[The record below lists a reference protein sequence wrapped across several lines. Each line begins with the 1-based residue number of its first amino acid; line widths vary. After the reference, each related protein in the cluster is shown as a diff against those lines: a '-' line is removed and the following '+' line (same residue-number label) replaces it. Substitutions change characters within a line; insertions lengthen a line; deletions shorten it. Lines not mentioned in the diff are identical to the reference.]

1 MSYCRQV
8 TSSLFRPAIV
18 PAILIFALFAC
29 RVPVDFQK
37 GKPFVYKT
45 SIKVEGNMKSDAK
58 QDLIE
63 RLQNQ
68 LDDSLQAKT
77 VTDFFTGAHVSVYW
91 PSFPP
96 LYISNWPHIIIK
108 KLNFPSV
115 YDSTSKDR
123 SIAYMDALLHANG
136 YYTPAISDT
145 VTIKT
150 VYKSKIDKSRK
161 HKGESLEEQR
171 VYVSFIVKPGKQI
184 MFDSVGFS
192 LHTPEL
198 QQIALNSRGQSF
210 IKVGKPYTQ
219 IALTNEINRL
229 VDSFKNNGYFRF
241 SKEDLYVEHDTVF
254 SALIDPSLDPIEQAE
269 LLEKLKQKKENPTI
283 TVVIKQRPVRD
294 TTHLVKYSIGQVT
307 VYPDLPTAED
317 TTVVHADTTTIN
329 QIKFISRTN
338 KFKLPFLAN
347 NIYLLPGGM
356 YKQQNYFRTSNRLSQ
371 FSAWEYNNIEFER
384 SPKNDSLLDVILRMY
399 PSKKQKLSLSFETSY
414 NTNGI
419 VTTGS
424 LLGTSV
430 ILGLQN
436 RNAYRQSILTNTNLQ
451 FGIELGSHST
461 IQTVL
466 TSLSHTIAIP
476 RIIQIIPFLDFPA
489 NLEQKGYST
498 QTLINVNAG
507 YTRRLDF
514 FTQESV
520 NGSFG
525 YQWSKTQIHK
535 KNEQTFSIT
544 KSYFWKP
551 INIENTT
558 YPNIT
563 DSFQTI
569 LKENPPLQIT
579 FRSGLVIGQQFA
591 YNIVRVKQ
599 NKINYFLVDFE
610 ESGALLGFFKNLDK
624 GGLLRFVKGQIE
636 FRHTI
641 DYGKNQL
648 AFRAFG
654 GAGYAY
660 GLTESGYEHTLPTF
674 KAFYAGGPNSMRAW
688 QVRNLG
694 LGSSKYYTD
703 SLNNLDLRYG
713 DIKLEFNA
721 EYRFLLGTLFGIKF
735 KSAVFTDIGN
745 IWNWTPITNDSLGVG
760 SDFQLNRF
768 YKEFAV
774 GAGTGL
780 RLDFNYFL
788 IRLDWSYRIR
798 DPQAIL
804 GSDTWF
810 YKLELSSGQL
820 QLGINYPF

>member
-8 TSSLFRPAIV
+8 TSSLVRPVIV
-18 PAILIFALFAC
+18 PAILIFALFSC
-29 RVPVDFQK
+29 RLPANFQYPQ

-45 SIKVEGNMKSDAK
+45 TIKVEGNIKGNQK
-58 QDLIE
+58 QDLTQ
-63 RLQNQ
+63 RLENQ
-68 LDDSLQAKT
+68 LDDSLQARA
-77 VTDFFTGAHVSVYW
+77 VT
-91 PSFPP
+91 SFYKPP
-96 LYISNWPHIIIK
+96 YFIVK
-108 KLNFPSV
+108 KLSYTPVFDPVSL
-115 YDSTSKDR
+115 TR
-123 SIAYMDALLHANG
+123 SIAFISALLNSNG
-136 YYTPAISDT
+136 YYLPVIKDT
-145 VTIKT
+145 VIYETVNSGKIKKHGK
-150 VYKSKIDKSRK
+150 YKGLSK
-161 HKGESLEEQR
+161 EQQR
-171 VYVSFIVKPGKQI
+171 VTIRFTVKLGKQLI
-184 MFDSVGFS
+184 FDSVGFS
-192 LHTPEL
+192 LQTPEL
-198 QQIALNSRGQSF
+198 QQIAINSRGQSL
-210 IKVGKPYTQ
+210 IKVGSPYSQ
-219 IALTNEINRL
+219 SVLTNDINRL
-229 VDSFKNNGYFRF
+229 VDSFRNNGYFRF
-241 SKEDLYVEHDTVF
+241 SKEDLYVEHDTVLA
-254 SALIDPSLDPIEQAE
+254 ALIDPSLDPIEQAE

-283 TVVIKQRPVRD
+283 TIVIKQRPVHD
-294 TTHLVKYSIGQVT
+294 TTHLMKYYIGQVT
-307 VYPDLPTAED
+307 VYPDFPVAED
-317 TTVVHADTTTIN
+317 TVTVHADTTIIN

-338 KFKLPFLAN
+338 KIKLPFLAN
-347 NIYLLPGGM
+347 NIYLYPGGL
-356 YKQQNYFRTSNRLSQ
+356 YKQQNYYRTSNRLSQ
-371 FSAWEYNNIEFER
+371 FSAWEYNNIEFQR
-384 SPKNDSLLDVILRMY
+384 SPYSDSLLDVFLRMY
-399 PSKKQKLSLSFETSY
+399 PSKKQKLSISLETSY

-419 VTTGS
+419 VTTGN
-424 LLGTSV
+424 LFGTSV

-451 FGIELGSHST
+451 AGIELGSGST

-466 TSLSHTIAIP
+466 TSLSHTIVIP
-476 RIIQIIPFLDFPA
+476 RIIHIIPFLNFPS
-489 NLEQKGYST
+489 NLEQKGYNT

-514 FTQESV
+514 FTQESI

-525 YQWSKTQIHK
+525 YQWSKTQLHK
-535 KNEQTFSIT
+535 DNEKTFTVT

-563 DSFQTI
+563 DSFKTI

-591 YNIVRVKQ
+591 YNIVRAKQ
-599 NKINYFLVDFE
+599 NKINYFLIDFE

-624 GGLLRFVKGQIE
+624 GALLRYIRGQIE

-641 DYGKNQL
+641 DYGNNQL
-648 AFRAFG
+648 AFRAYG

-660 GLTESGYEHTLPTF
+660 GLTDSGYEHTLPSF
-674 KAFYAGGPNSMRAW
+674 KAFYEGGPNSMRAW

-735 KSAVFTDIGN
+735 KSALFTDIGN
-745 IWNWTPITNDSLGVG
+745 IWNWTPIDTTALGKG

-768 YKEFAV
+768 YKEFAF

-788 IRLDWSYRIR
+788 IRLDWSYKIR
-798 DPQAIL
+798 DPQAQQ

-810 YKLELSSGQL
+810 YKMELSSGQL